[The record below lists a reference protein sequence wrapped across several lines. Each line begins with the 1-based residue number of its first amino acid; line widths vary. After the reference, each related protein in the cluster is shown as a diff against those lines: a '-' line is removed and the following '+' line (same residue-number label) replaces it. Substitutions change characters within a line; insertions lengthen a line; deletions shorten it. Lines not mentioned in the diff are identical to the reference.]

1 MDRLK
6 KCTKESVCVWF
17 IHGHSRRIEV
27 SRNSNT
33 NKYFFLYLIDIFM
46 FDYLQ
51 EENREDVQTFL
62 EATMRFPLY
71 ETIGSSF

>member
-1 MDRLK
+1 
-6 KCTKESVCVWF
+6 
-17 IHGHSRRIEV
+17 
-27 SRNSNT
+27 
-33 NKYFFLYLIDIFM
+33 M